1 MEGTIYHPKFKI
13 FIHSRK
19 MDYQQAQ
26 RISSSK
32 GAPSWTNKI
41 SNSMICNYFY
51 VFFIIFAVWAGL
63 SLLAGVWIFASRRS
77 MSFGMLMA
85 LIINIILSFGI
96 SATTAL
102 FLYLICDRALQP
114 AMAAAG
120 FEDMAN
126 NEMGL
131 EGTTEQ
137 EDADDNVVA

>member
-13 FIHSRK
+13 SIQSRK
-19 MDYQQAQ
+19 MDYQQAG

-120 FEDMAN
+120 FEDM
-126 NEMGL
+126 GL
-131 EGTTEQ
+131 EGTTEE